1 MTARPARLS
10 RDAILDTA
18 RAMIVGRGLDD
29 FSLRKLAAR
38 LGVTAPSL
46 YRFFDSKDAIVG
58 AIAEAEFAQLIEA
71 IETAAAAHDDPVEQI
86 KAQSTAYVERA
97 VASPALFAV
106 MFAYRPPWL
115 EGPDATELPLA
126 SKAWQLASTAVEAAV
141 ARGQLHEPDVVLAS
155 LTIWSAVHG
164 VATLL
169 TVGSPDRARPLD
181 RALVTSVIDAVVDGL
196 AVRTAG
202 S

>member
-1 MTARPARLS
+1 MTTRSPRLS

-18 RAMIVGRGLDD
+18 RAMIVAQGIGA
-29 FSLRKLAAR
+29 FSLRGLAAR

-46 YRFFDSKDAIVG
+46 YRFFDSKDAIV
-58 AIAEAEFAQLIEA
+58 ASIADAEFALLIDA
-71 IETAAAAHDDPVEQI
+71 IERAADAEVDPVEQI
-86 KAQSTAYVERA
+86 KMQSTAYVECA

-115 EGPDATELPLA
+115 EDPGPAELPLA
-126 SKAWQLASTAVEAAV
+126 SKAWKLASSAVEAAI
-141 ARGQLHEPDVVLAS
+141 AQGSLRESDPVLAS

-169 TVGSPDRARPLD
+169 TVGDPAAEQTID
-181 RALVTSVIDAVVDGL
+181 RALATSVIDAVVDGL
-196 AVRTAG
+196 AVRDSG
-202 S
+202 P